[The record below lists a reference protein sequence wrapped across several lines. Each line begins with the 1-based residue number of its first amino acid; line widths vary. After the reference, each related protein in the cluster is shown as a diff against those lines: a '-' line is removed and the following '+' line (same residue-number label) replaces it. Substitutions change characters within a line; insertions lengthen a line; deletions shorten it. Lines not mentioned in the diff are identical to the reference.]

1 MNKGTEK
8 NIKKIKNILSDDTSK
23 DKTNKFDVLFL
34 IDATGSM
41 SSYITAAKEESKNI
55 AEELRKLYPEM
66 MFKYGYIFYRDP
78 IDVKTDI
85 HEIIDLT
92 DNVNSLPEQIG
103 KIKATGGG
111 DSPEDWVGAYKM
123 ANENISWRDG
133 NKVIIHLCDAGA
145 HGKLFTKSDKYP
157 EEEAKLIQES
167 EKCAL
172 KKIKI
177 FGYIINDE
185 CRNSFEECSKIYRSK
200 GGSFEIFDFIS
211 PEFNMNNPIFEMN
224 PMMMGSKMDPMM
236 NINSMNRM
244 EMNPMMMGGMMNP
257 MMNMNSMNMMGMNS
271 MMNQMNAPMA
281 MNMSNQSM
289 LNMNFRNNALNSIS
303 NSLNNKK
310 QN

>member
-41 SSYITAAKEESKNI
+41 SSYIRAAKEESKNI

-157 EEEAKLIQES
+157 EEEAKLIQEL

-172 KKIKI
+172 KKLKFLDILL
-177 FGYIINDE
+177 
-185 CRNSFEECSKIYRSK
+185 
-200 GGSFEIFDFIS
+200 
-211 PEFNMNNPIFEMN
+211 
-224 PMMMGSKMDPMM
+224 MM
-236 NINSMNRM
+236 NVEILLK
-244 EMNPMMMGGMMNP
+244 
-257 MMNMNSMNMMGMNS
+257 
-271 MMNQMNAPMA
+271 NAQKYIEVREA
-281 MNMSNQSM
+281 
-289 LNMNFRNNALNSIS
+289 LLKFLILFHLNSIRTTQF
-303 NSLNNKK
+303 LKRILRRWEVK
-310 QN
+310 

>member
-1 MNKGTEK
+1 
-8 NIKKIKNILSDDTSK
+8 
-23 DKTNKFDVLFL
+23 
-34 IDATGSM
+34 
-41 SSYITAAKEESKNI
+41 
-55 AEELRKLYPEM
+55 M

-78 IDVKTDI
+78 IDVKTDF

-103 KIKATGGG
+103 KINATGGG
-111 DSPEDWVGAYKM
+111 DLPEDWAGAYKM
-123 ANENISWRDG
+123 ANEKISWRDG

-157 EEEAKLIQES
+157 EEEAKLIQEL

-177 FGYIINDE
+177 FGYIIKDD

-211 PEFNMNNPIFEMN
+211 PELNMNMNEPIFEMN
-224 PMMMGSKMDPMM
+224 PMMIGSIRNPM
-236 NINSMNRM
+236 NINNASPMTMNSMN
-244 EMNPMMMGGMMNP
+244 MMGMNP

-271 MMNQMNAPMA
+271 MMNMMNAPPMA

-289 LNMNFRNNALNSIS
+289 LNMNFRNNALKSIS
-303 NSLNNKK
+303 NTLNNKK
-310 QN
+310 

>member
-1 MNKGTEK
+1 MNKNTEK

-23 DKTNKFDVLFL
+23 GKINEFDVLFI

-41 SSYITAAKEESKNI
+41 FSYITAAKEESKNI
-55 AEELRKLYPEM
+55 SEELRKLYPEM

-78 IDVKTDI
+78 IDVKTDF

-103 KIKATGGG
+103 KINATGGG
-111 DSPEDWVGAYKM
+111 DLPEDWAGAYKM
-123 ANENISWRDG
+123 ANEKISWRDG

-157 EEEAKLIQES
+157 EEEAKLIQEL

-177 FGYIINDE
+177 FGYIIKDD

-211 PEFNMNNPIFEMN
+211 PELNMNMNEPIFEMN
-224 PMMMGSKMDPMM
+224 PMMIGSIRNPM
-236 NINSMNRM
+236 NINNASPMTMNSMN
-244 EMNPMMMGGMMNP
+244 MMGMNP

-271 MMNQMNAPMA
+271 MMNMMNAPPMA

-289 LNMNFRNNALNSIS
+289 LNMNFRNNALKSIS
-303 NSLNNKK
+303 NTLNNKK
-310 QN
+310 

>member
-1 MNKGTEK
+1 MNKNTEK

-23 DKTNKFDVLFL
+23 GKINEFDVLFI

-41 SSYITAAKEESKNI
+41 FSYITAAKEESKNI
-55 AEELRKLYPEM
+55 SEELRKLYPEM

-78 IDVKTDI
+78 IDVKTDF

-103 KIKATGGG
+103 KINATGGG
-111 DSPEDWVGAYKM
+111 DLPEDWAGAYKM
-123 ANENISWRDG
+123 ANEKISWRDG

-157 EEEAKLIQES
+157 EEEAKLIQEL

-177 FGYIINDE
+177 FGYIIKDD

-211 PEFNMNNPIFEMN
+211 PELNMNMNEPIFEMN
-224 PMMMGSKMDPMM
+224 PMMIGSIRNPM
-236 NINSMNRM
+236 NINNAS
-244 EMNPMMMGGMMNP
+244 PMT
-257 MMNMNSMNMMGMNS
+257 MNSMNMMGMNS
-271 MMNQMNAPMA
+271 MMNMINAPMA

-289 LNMNFRNNALNSIS
+289 LNMNFRNNALKSIS
-303 NSLNNKK
+303 NSLINKK
-310 QN
+310 

>member
-1 MNKGTEK
+1 MNKNTEK

-23 DKTNKFDVLFL
+23 GKINEFDVLFI

-41 SSYITAAKEESKNI
+41 FSYITAAKEESKNI
-55 AEELRKLYPEM
+55 SEELRKLYPEM

-78 IDVKTDI
+78 IDVKTDF

-103 KIKATGGG
+103 KINATGGG
-111 DSPEDWVGAYKM
+111 DLPEDWAGAYKM
-123 ANENISWRDG
+123 ANEKISWRDG

-145 HGKLFTKSDKYP
+145 HGKLLTKSDKYP
-157 EEEAKLIQES
+157 EEEAKLIQEL

-177 FGYIINDE
+177 FGYIIKDD

-211 PEFNMNNPIFEMN
+211 PELNMNMNEPIFEMN
-224 PMMMGSKMDPMM
+224 PMMIGSIRNPM
-236 NINSMNRM
+236 NINNAS
-244 EMNPMMMGGMMNP
+244 PMT
-257 MMNMNSMNMMGMNS
+257 MNSMNMMGMNS
-271 MMNQMNAPMA
+271 MMNMINAPMA

-289 LNMNFRNNALNSIS
+289 LNMNFRNNALKSIS

-310 QN
+310 

>member
-123 ANENISWRDG
+123 ANENISWRD
-133 NKVIIHLCDAGA
+133 
-145 HGKLFTKSDKYP
+145 KYP
-157 EEEAKLIQES
+157 EEEAKLIQEL

>member
-1 MNKGTEK
+1 MNKNTEK

-23 DKTNKFDVLFL
+23 GKINELDVLFI
-34 IDATGSM
+34 IDSTGSM
-41 SSYITAAKEESKNI
+41 FSYITAAKEESKNI
-55 AEELRKLYPEM
+55 SEELRKLYPEM

-78 IDVKTDI
+78 IDVKTDF

-103 KIKATGGG
+103 KINATGGG
-111 DSPEDWVGAYKM
+111 DLPEDWAGAYKM
-123 ANENISWRDG
+123 ANEKISWRDG

-157 EEEAKLIQES
+157 EEEAKLIQEL

-177 FGYIINDE
+177 YGYIIKDD

-211 PEFNMNNPIFEMN
+211 PELNMNMNEPIFEMN
-224 PMMMGSKMDPMM
+224 PMMIGSIRNPM
-236 NINSMNRM
+236 NINNASPMTMNSMN
-244 EMNPMMMGGMMNP
+244 MMGMNP

-271 MMNQMNAPMA
+271 MMNMMNAPPMA

-289 LNMNFRNNALNSIS
+289 LNMNFRNNALKSIS
-303 NSLNNKK
+303 NTLNNKK
-310 QN
+310 